1 MRVRGPSASPTL
13 NDFAEAAPHPTL
25 SSQERGEGVD
35 RPRSETQTQ
44 SVGGS
49 ETATSM
55 VRLSAVAIKMADKP
69 IITCPFELSLGHVFS
84 LPYDMQV

>member
-1 MRVRGPSASPTL
+1 
-13 NDFAEAAPHPTL
+13 
-25 SSQERGEGVD
+25 
-35 RPRSETQTQ
+35 
-44 SVGGS
+44 
-49 ETATSM
+49 M